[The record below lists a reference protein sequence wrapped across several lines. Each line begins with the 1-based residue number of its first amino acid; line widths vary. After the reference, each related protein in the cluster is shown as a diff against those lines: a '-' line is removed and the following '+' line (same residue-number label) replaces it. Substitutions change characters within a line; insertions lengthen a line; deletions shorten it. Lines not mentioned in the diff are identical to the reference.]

1 MYMNFTDWNY
11 LINGTQRQQSVFQ
24 VLEVLKLRQLF
35 VEYQPILV
43 GTIPIK
49 IDIPSSDIDI
59 LICAKDLI
67 EMESLFKKLFSTFDH
82 FFSRYFEVQN
92 KLSLTCSFDFMGE
105 KIEIFAQ
112 DCPTTLQYGYL
123 HMIIEHHVLQREGE
137 SFRQKILD
145 LKRNGIKTEAAFC
158 QLLSLDGDPFESL
171 LNYGRDLGY
180 CP

>member
-1 MYMNFTDWNY
+1 MYMDFTDWNY

-43 GTIPIK
+43 GTIPIQ

-59 LICAKDLI
+59 LLCPKDLV
-67 EMESLFKKLFSTFDH
+67 EMDASFKKLFSSFEN
-82 FFSRYFEVQN
+82 FSTRSFEVQS
-92 KLSLTCSFDFMGE
+92 KPSLTCSSDFMGE

-171 LNYGRDLGY
+171 LNYGRELGL
-180 CP
+180 CT